1 MSRSILQIINGDDII
16 AKVRSLSEVTAV
28 LRSARPGRYDV
39 VESSMPGELL
49 PSGYS
54 YDQWGVAIRQ
64 ADGIVMLEPKPA
76 PVKS

>member
-1 MSRSILQIINGDDII
+1 MSISVLQIINGDHLI
-16 AKVRSLSEVTAV
+16 AKVPCLGDVTAA
-28 LRSARPGRYDV
+28 LRSAKPGRYDV

-54 YDQWGVAIRQ
+54 YEQWVVAIRL
-64 ADGIVMLEPKPA
+64 ADGTVTLEPNPA